1 MKTQVGIGIIGT
13 GFARKTQIPAF
24 IEIEAAEIV
33 SIASGHLE
41 NAESAAADFGIRH
54 FTTDWRDTVDRD
66 DVDLVCITTPPDTH
80 FEMTMRAIE
89 NGKHVLCEK
98 PMAMNAAEA
107 EEMTRSANEKGVL
120 ALIDHE
126 LRFVNGRR
134 KAHQL
139 LRTGKIGH
147 VRGAKYFFSNA
158 SRGNPD
164 LPWNWW
170 SDKESGGGALG
181 AIGSHVVD
189 SFRWFLGTEI
199 SNVFCRLKT
208 NVQRRL
214 DAASGEI
221 REVTSDDEVLMMV
234 DFEDSELVENATGL
248 VSLSMVEAG
257 NYRNAVEFFGS
268 KGALRIEDQGD
279 IFFADIGG
287 NEWKAIDVEKG
298 ELFKGMQET
307 GWSLG
312 FINFSRKIV
321 DAIVSGRNIVEN
333 AATFE
338 DGLRVQYVL
347 DAARKS
353 NSQRSSVEVQHFR

>member
-1 MKTQVGIGIIGT
+1 MDTKIKIGIIGT

-24 IEIEAAEIV
+24 REIPEAKIV

-41 NAESAAADFGIRH
+41 NAESAADDFNIGH
-54 FTTDWRDTVDRD
+54 FTVDWRETVDRE

-80 FEMTMRAIE
+80 FEMAMRAIE
-89 NGKHVLCEK
+89 RGKHVLCEK
-98 PMAMNAAEA
+98 PMAMNSAEAAE
-107 EEMTRSANEKGVL
+107 MTKFAAEKGVL

-134 KAHQL
+134 KAYEL
-139 LRTGKIGH
+139 LRDGKIGQ
-147 VRGAKYFFSNA
+147 VRSAKYFFSNA

-170 SDKESGGGALG
+170 SDEKSGGGALG

-199 SNVFCRLKT
+199 SGVYCRLKT
-208 NVQRRL
+208 NVPERL
-214 DAASGEI
+214 DRRTGKI
-221 REVTSDDEVLMMV
+221 REVTSDDEVLMIL

-248 VSLSMVEAG
+248 VSLSMAEAG

-268 KGALRIEDQGD
+268 KGALRIEDQGE
-279 IFFADIGG
+279 IFFADIRE
-287 NEWKAIDVEKG
+287 NEWKKIDVERG
-298 ELFKGMQET
+298 EVFEGMQET

-312 FINFSRKIV
+312 FINFSREII
-321 DAIVSGRNIVEN
+321 DAIVSGEKFVKN

-338 DGLRVQYVL
+338 DGLQVQKIL
-347 DAARKS
+347 DAARES
-353 NSQRSSVEVQHFR
+353 NNSTPIDVRLSR